1 MTASPTAV
9 GLLLGL
15 TLAGCGGDEAPAA
28 GGGPGG
34 GGGAAGGPVFP
45 VTFIVASEGEVQ
57 EVVAV
62 VGDVGS
68 RQRAHLAFERSG
80 RLTEVLVESGDT
92 VAAGA
97 VLARMDDA
105 VLRAELLAAQAA
117 LEAVRTDAKYA
128 ENESQRAQDL
138 GNALADSERDRLQ
151 TLASVRATQVLQRE
165 AELVRLQTL
174 LEQSELRAPFDGILT
189 ERGVTT
195 GSYILN
201 GVQAFELLDLRNL
214 ELRLEIPAS
223 IAGQIQEQD
232 PIALELPGPP
242 PSELSLPLHAILPAA
257 EASTRTFRGIVRL
270 DAAAAPG
277 LRPGMFV
284 RARLPLRAASGVKV
298 PLDSLLEGPDGVMV
312 VVAEPA
318 AAAGPPK
325 ARFVPVRVLARAA
338 GEAAVE
344 SLEPGALAAGAQVVV
359 TGCDN
364 VFPGAS
370 LLLQAHRA
378 AL

>member
-1 MTASPTAV
+1 MTASHLAV
-9 GLLLGL
+9 GSLLCL
-15 TLAGCGGDEAPAA
+15 TLAGCGGDEPPAA
-28 GGGPGG
+28 AGPTGGGF
-34 GGGAAGGPVFP
+34 VFP
-45 VTFIVASEGEVQ
+45 VTFVEAAAGEVL
-57 EVVAV
+57 EVVNV

-80 RLTEVLVESGDT
+80 RLIEVLAETGDT

-97 VLARMDDA
+97 VLARMDES
-105 VLRAELLAAQAA
+105 VLRAELQAA
-117 LEAVRTDAKYA
+117 EAALAAVRTDAQYA
-128 ENESQRAQDL
+128 ADESQRAQDL
-138 GNALADSERDRLQ
+138 GEALADSERDRLK

-165 AELVRLQTL
+165 AELLRLQTL
-174 LEQSELRAPFDGILT
+174 LEQSELRAPFDGIIT
-189 ERGVTT
+189 QHAVTT

-223 IAGQIQEQD
+223 IAGQVKEQD
-232 PIALELPGPP
+232 LIVVELPGAASPA
-242 PSELSLPLHAILPAA
+242 EISLPLYAILPAA
-257 EASTRTFRGIVRL
+257 DARTRTFRGLVRL
-270 DAAAAPG
+270 EASAAPG

-284 RARLPLRAASGVKV
+284 RARLPLRASSGLKV
-298 PLDSLLEGPDGVMV
+298 PVDALLENPQGAVV
-312 VVAEPA
+312 VVADPG
-318 AAAGPPK
+318 AAGGPPT

-344 SLEPGALAAGAQVVV
+344 SLEPGALAAGANVVV

-364 VFPGAS
+364 VFPGAP

>member
-1 MTASPTAV
+1 MTASHLAV
-9 GLLLGL
+9 CSLLCL
-15 TLAGCGGDEAPAA
+15 TLAGCGEDEPPAA
-28 GGGPGG
+28 AGPTGG
-34 GGGAAGGPVFP
+34 GGFVFP
-45 VTFIVASEGEVQ
+45 VTFVEAAVGEVL
-57 EVVAV
+57 EGVNV

-80 RLTEVLVESGDT
+80 RLIEVLAETGDT

-97 VLARMDDA
+97 VLARMDES
-105 VLRAELLAAQAA
+105 VLRAELQAA
-117 LEAVRTDAKYA
+117 EAALAAVRTDAQYA
-128 ENESQRAQDL
+128 QDESQRAQDL
-138 GNALADSERDRLQ
+138 GEALADSERDRLK

-165 AELVRLQTL
+165 AELLRLQTL
-174 LEQSELRAPFDGILT
+174 LEQSELRAPFDGIIT
-189 ERGVTT
+189 QHAVTT

-223 IAGQIQEQD
+223 VAGQVKEKD
-232 PIALELPGPP
+232 LVVVELPGDAPP
-242 PSELSLPLHAILPAA
+242 AEISLPLHAILPAA
-257 EASTRTFRGIVRL
+257 DARTRTFRGIVRL

-284 RARLPLRAASGVKV
+284 RARLPLRASSGLKV
-298 PLDSLLEGPDGVMV
+298 PVDALLENPQGAVV
-312 VVAEPA
+312 VVADPG
-318 AAAGPPK
+318 AAAGPPT
-325 ARFVPVRVLARAA
+325 ARFVPVRVLARA
-338 GEAAVE
+338 GGMAAVE
-344 SLEPGALAAGAQVVV
+344 SLEPGALAVGAQVVV

-364 VFPGAS
+364 VFPGAP